1 MYHKSLVLLV
11 AVLYFASAATKDL
24 NVYKDLTYQIASFG
38 NSVQHDGLTVT
49 TERRTDG
56 LFSYGYYAYSLDAV
70 PFTSATIT
78 KCELI
83 FSSTGVVT
91 SEDTDLTINRLMP
104 TLWSESTGEND
115 LPQIFDQIGSV
126 VFKSDGT
133 SNVLDITD
141 ACKYYLNQKAVEISL
156 ATYVTGNSGKVVVAS
171 HDVNPSSSLIRVTYT
186 ETDTTS
192 APTTAS
198 TTAPTTASTSTPTT
212 SSSSAPST
220 PITTQSTGSTAAP
233 GTPTTRGPTSAP
245 GTPTTKT
252 PSTTGTVNQRSN
264 GHSLQVGTI
273 SAFLLAFIVIC
284 M

>member
-1 MYHKSLVLLV
+1 MYRKSLVLLV
-11 AVLYFASAATKDL
+11 AILYYACAATKDL

-49 TERRTDG
+49 TERRADG

-126 VFKSDGT
+126 VFKPDGT
-133 SNVLDITD
+133 SNALDITD

-156 ATYVTGNSGKVVVAS
+156 ATYVTGTSGKVVVAS

-212 SSSSAPST
+212 SSSSAPSA
-220 PITTQSTGSTAAP
+220 PSTTQSTGSTATP

-252 PSTTGTVNQRSN
+252 PSTTIAVNQRSN
-264 GHSLQVGTI
+264 AHSLQVGTI
-273 SAFLLAFIVIC
+273 GALLLALIVIC